1 MHIFVFGKDRCMK
14 NEYQELATVLNS
26 VRDNLEKVFPG
37 SIWVAAEIAR
47 INVRQNGHCYLELSQ
62 QENGR
67 QVAQAKGTIWRSRW
81 MLLEPYFRSVTGTTL
96 DAGMKVLVKARV
108 RFHEVYGFSL
118 DIEDIDPQF
127 TLGEKELRR
136 QQTIERLTKEG
147 LMNMQKQ
154 LSLALLPYRLAVI
167 SASTAAGFGD
177 FKKHLL
183 ENEYGYVYD
192 VQLFEALMQGSQCTE
207 SICGTIQ
214 QILSASVHY
223 DAVLILRGG
232 GSELD
237 LACYDDYELAS
248 TIARCPIPV
257 FTAVGHEQDFHIAD
271 MVAFDYV
278 KTPTAL
284 ADYFLSIYESED
296 EKLSGYEQRLA
307 LAFGNR
313 ISSMNSKL
321 DSFSL
326 RIRHSAA
333 SRIQNASHNM
343 DMIQIALKNS
353 VRIRLEAQ
361 FHGID
366 RMSDKILHG
375 LTSRISSSEQAL
387 DRIENRIDR
396 KAESIL
402 TSASSHIDKVVL
414 LINRLVD
421 KILADAASRL
431 ITIETRISS
440 TDPRRVLQRGFVL
453 ALDFKGVKISSATHS
468 RVGDRVQMMFADG
481 TLKCGVLDIDRHSN
495 LPEEEESAK
504 ANAEGA

>member
-96 DAGMKVLVKARV
+96 DAGMKVLVKARM

-147 LMNMQKQ
+147 LMNRQKQ
-154 LSLALLPYRLAVI
+154 LTLPFLPYRLAVI
-167 SASTAAGFGD
+167 SSPNAAGYGD
-177 FKKHLL
+177 FTEHLL
-183 ENEYGYVYD
+183 KNEYGYVFELH
-192 VQLFEALMQGSQCTE
+192 LFDALMQGSEAVSSIVAAITE
-207 SICGTIQ
+207 I
-214 QILSASVHY
+214 SASELSY
-223 DAVLILRGG
+223 DAILILRGG

-237 LACYDDYELAS
+237 LACYDDYDLAA
-248 TIARCPIPV
+248 TIAWCHIPV
-257 FTAVGHEQDFHIAD
+257 LTAVGHEQDFHVAD

-343 DMIQIALKNS
+343 DMTQTALKNS
-353 VRIRLEAQ
+353 VRMRLEAQ

-387 DRIENRIDR
+387 DRVENRIDR
-396 KAESIL
+396 KAESVL

-414 LINRLVD
+414 LINRRVD

-453 ALDFKGVKISSATHS
+453 ALDFNGVKISSATHS

>member
-1 MHIFVFGKDRCMK
+1 
-14 NEYQELATVLNS
+14 
-26 VRDNLEKVFPG
+26 
-37 SIWVAAEIAR
+37 
-47 INVRQNGHCYLELSQ
+47 
-62 QENGR
+62 
-67 QVAQAKGTIWRSRW
+67 
-81 MLLEPYFRSVTGTTL
+81 
-96 DAGMKVLVKARV
+96 
-108 RFHEVYGFSL
+108 
-118 DIEDIDPQF
+118 
-127 TLGEKELRR
+127 
-136 QQTIERLTKEG
+136 
-147 LMNMQKQ
+147 
-154 LSLALLPYRLAVI
+154 
-167 SASTAAGFGD
+167 
-177 FKKHLL
+177 
-183 ENEYGYVYD
+183 
-192 VQLFEALMQGSQCTE
+192 
-207 SICGTIQ
+207 
-214 QILSASVHY
+214 
-223 DAVLILRGG
+223 
-232 GSELD
+232 
-237 LACYDDYELAS
+237 
-248 TIARCPIPV
+248 
-257 FTAVGHEQDFHIAD
+257 
-271 MVAFDYV
+271 
-278 KTPTAL
+278 
-284 ADYFLSIYESED
+284 
-296 EKLSGYEQRLA
+296 
-307 LAFGNR
+307 
-313 ISSMNSKL
+313 MNSRL

-333 SRIQNASHNM
+333 SRIQNASHNL

-396 KAESIL
+396 KAESVL

-414 LINRLVD
+414 LINRRVD

-495 LPEEEESAK
+495 LPDEEESAK